1 MTMRPIHGIRVLD
14 FTRVVS
20 GPYCTYMLGLLGAE
34 IIKVEDRNGGD
45 SVRQGVGDSVL
56 KAEGLAAVFV
66 MFNGGKK
73 SITLDLKKPEAKEI
87 VFKLARECDV
97 LVENF
102 RAGVIDRLGLGYEAL
117 KQVNP
122 RLIYCSISGFGQS
135 GPDAR
140 APAFDGN
147 VQAMSGMMAI
157 TGEPDGVP
165 MRAGYSIG
173 DTGTGVH
180 AALAIVSALYQ
191 RNTSGVG
198 QYIDVAMLDSAI
210 SLLSQSASGWL
221 NAGIVQKRRG
231 NISINREPTS
241 DVFKTADGSVML
253 AVMRDEHVALLL
265 PALGLAQYVV
275 DARFVTREARVA
287 NSAFIRPLIETE
299 LKKATSA
306 EWKARLDRAGVPCS
320 MVLELADAL
329 SQPQVVHRGLVCEA
343 KDERTGRPMLSFT
356 TPYKFA
362 HDGPA
367 PSFPAQRLGAQ
378 NEEVLGW
385 LGYNPDEIAE
395 LARREVI

>member
-1 MTMRPIHGIRVLD
+1 MRPIHGIRVLD

-34 IIKVEDRNGGD
+34 VIKVEDRNGGD
-45 SVRQGVGDSVL
+45 SVRYGVGDRVL

-66 MFNGGKK
+66 MLNGGKK
-73 SITLDLKKPEAKEI
+73 SITLDLKKPEAKAI
-87 VFKLARECDV
+87 VLELARESDV

-157 TGEPDGVP
+157 TGEPDGAP

-191 RNTSGVG
+191 RNTTG
-198 QYIDVAMLDSAI
+198 QGQFIDVAMLDAAI

-221 NAGIVQKRRG
+221 NGGIVQKRRG
-231 NISINREPTS
+231 NISLNREPTS

-253 AVMRDEHVALLL
+253 AVMRNEHVAILL
-265 PALGLAQYVV
+265 PALGLAQYVG
-275 DARFVTREARVA
+275 DERFATREARVA
-287 NSAFIRPLIETE
+287 NTAFIRPLIEAA
-299 LKKATSA
+299 LMKATSA
-306 EWKARLDRAGVPCS
+306 EWKERLDHAGVPCS

-329 SQPQVVHRGLVCEA
+329 SQPQVAHRGLVCEA

-378 NEEVLGW
+378 NEEVLGR
-385 LGYNPDEIAE
+385 LGYSKDEIAE